1 MMGPTKEMEWFF
13 LEIKVK
19 YKLSVD
25 DTIDKIPYLFT
36 VFTSVGVQKVM
47 LE

>member
-1 MMGPTKEMEWFF
+1 MEWFF

-19 YKLSVD
+19 YELSVD
-25 DTIDKIPYLFT
+25 DTIDKKTYLFR
-36 VFTSVGVQKVM
+36 VFTSVGVQKVL

>member
-1 MMGPTKEMEWFF
+1 M
-13 LEIKVK
+13 EIKVK
-19 YKLSVD
+19 YELSVD
-25 DTIDKIPYLFT
+25 DAIDKKTYLFT